1 METRSQSQSQLQ
13 INQIDLGNHMETTVK
28 KEATYKEVNIDFDEA
43 SIAWRKNKRVL
54 RNGMFSYTK

>member
-1 METRSQSQSQLQ
+1 METRSKSKSKLE
-13 INQIDLGNHMETTVK
+13 ITPIYLGNNKETTV

-54 RNGMFSYTK
+54 RDGMFSYKK